1 MRQAIDDRLRRLQR
15 ERVASQLSDLQRQF
29 AYDRLLCRIFRTQP
43 NYWVLKGATAMLARL
58 GGLARHS
65 LDVDLYCTHA
75 NLTDAEQALNECA
88 SVDLGDFFRFA
99 LRPGRQMPP
108 ALSACRV
115 AIQAYLGA
123 TTFAAFNVDLFTGI
137 DLRGTPDEVAPLI
150 PIELPGLVRA
160 NYLVWPIADHIADK
174 VCAMI
179 ELHPRQGGQAM
190 PSTRYRDLAD
200 LALFAHSVNVDAEQ
214 LRSVLAAEASRRHLQ
229 LPDGVPE
236 PDGPG
241 WRSGYARVAREA
253 PNLVEKDLDAALI
266 TVRGF
271 LDPILSSKAAGSWN
285 HDALRWS
292 G

>member
-1 MRQAIDDRLRRLQR
+1 LQR

-29 AYDRLLCRIFRTQP
+29 AYDRLLCRVFRTQP
-43 NYWVLKGATAMLARL
+43 KHWVLKGATAMLARL

-75 NLTDAEQALNECA
+75 NLTDAEQALNDCA
-88 SVDLGDFFRFA
+88 AVDLGDFFRFA
-99 LRPGRQMPP
+99 MRPGRQMPQ

-115 AIQAYLGA
+115 ATQAYLGA
-123 TTFAAFNVDLFTGI
+123 TAFATFNVDLVTGI

-150 PIELPGLVRA
+150 PIDLPGLVRA
-160 NYLVWPIADHIADK
+160 NYFAWPLADHIADK

-179 ELHPRQGGQAM
+179 ELHPRQGGRSL

-200 LALFAHSVNVDAEQ
+200 LALFAHSANVDAEQ
-214 LRSVLAAEASRRHLQ
+214 LQGVLIAEASRRHLQ
-229 LPDGVPE
+229 LPDTVPE

-241 WRSGYARVAREA
+241 WRSGYTRVAREA
-253 PNLVEKDLDAALI
+253 PSVVEKDLDAALI

-271 LDPILSSKAAGSWN
+271 LDPILSSKARGSWN

>member
-29 AYDRLLCRIFRTQP
+29 AYDRLLCRVFRTQP
-43 NYWVLKGATAMLARL
+43 KHWVLKGATAMLARL

-75 NLTDAEQALNECA
+75 NLTDAEQALNDCA
-88 SVDLGDFFRFA
+88 AVDLGDFFRFA
-99 LRPGRQMPP
+99 MRPGRQMPQ

-115 AIQAYLGA
+115 ATQAYLGA
-123 TTFAAFNVDLFTGI
+123 TAFATFNVDLVTGI

-150 PIELPGLVRA
+150 PIDLPGLVRA
-160 NYLVWPIADHIADK
+160 NYFAWPLADHIADK

-179 ELHPRQGGQAM
+179 ELHPRQGGRSL

-200 LALFAHSVNVDAEQ
+200 LALFAHSANVDAEQ
-214 LRSVLAAEASRRHLQ
+214 LQGVLIAEASRRHLQ
-229 LPDGVPE
+229 LPDTVPE

-241 WRSGYARVAREA
+241 WRSGYTRVAREA
-253 PNLVEKDLDAALI
+253 PSVVEKDLDAALI

-271 LDPILSSKAAGSWN
+271 LDPILSSKARGSWN

>member
-1 MRQAIDDRLRRLQR
+1 
-15 ERVASQLSDLQRQF
+15 
-29 AYDRLLCRIFRTQP
+29 
-43 NYWVLKGATAMLARL
+43 
-58 GGLARHS
+58 
-65 LDVDLYCTHA
+65 
-75 NLTDAEQALNECA
+75 
-88 SVDLGDFFRFA
+88 
-99 LRPGRQMPP
+99 MPQ

-115 AIQAYLGA
+115 ATQAYLGA
-123 TTFAAFNVDLFTGI
+123 TAFATFNVDLVTGI

-150 PIELPGLVRA
+150 PIDLPGLVRA
-160 NYLVWPIADHIADK
+160 NYFAWPLADHIADK

-179 ELHPRQGGQAM
+179 ELHPRQGGRSL

-200 LALFAHSVNVDAEQ
+200 LALFAHSANVDAEQ
-214 LRSVLAAEASRRHLQ
+214 LQSVLIAEASRRHLQ
-229 LPDGVPE
+229 LPDAVPE

-253 PNLVEKDLDAALI
+253 PSVVEKDLDAALI

-271 LDPILSSKAAGSWN
+271 LDPILSSKARGSWN

>member
-75 NLTDAEQALNECA
+75 NLTDAEQALNDCA
-88 SVDLGDFFRFA
+88 AVDLGDFFRFA
-99 LRPGRQMPP
+99 LRPGRQMPQAP
-108 ALSACRV
+108 NASRV

-123 TTFAAFNVDLFTGI
+123 TAFATFNVDLVTGI
-137 DLRGTPDEVAPLI
+137 DLRGSPDEVAPLI
-150 PIELPGLVRA
+150 PIDLPGLVRA
-160 NYLVWPIADHIADK
+160 NYFAWPITDHIADK

-179 ELHPRQGGQAM
+179 ELHPRQGGHAM

-200 LALFAHSVNVDAEQ
+200 LALFAHSANVDAEQ
-214 LRSVLAAEASRRHLQ
+214 LRSALAAEASRRHLQ
-229 LPDGVPE
+229 LPDAVRE

-253 PNLVEKDLDAALI
+253 PNLVEKDLDAALR

-271 LDPILSSKAAGSWN
+271 LDPILSSEARGSWD
-285 HDALRWS
+285 HDVLRWS

>member
-29 AYDRLLCRIFRTQP
+29 AYDRLLCRVFRTQP
-43 NYWVLKGATAMLARL
+43 NHWVLKGATAMLARL

-75 NLTDAEQALNECA
+75 NLTDAEQALNDCA
-88 SVDLGDFFRFA
+88 AVDLGDFFRFA
-99 LRPGRQMPP
+99 MRPGRQMPQ

-115 AIQAYLGA
+115 ATQAYLGA
-123 TTFAAFNVDLFTGI
+123 TAFATFNVDLVTGI

-150 PIELPGLVRA
+150 PIDLPGLVRA
-160 NYLVWPIADHIADK
+160 NYFAWPLADHIADK

-179 ELHPRQGGQAM
+179 ELHPRQGGRSL

-200 LALFAHSVNVDAEQ
+200 LALFAHSANVDAEQ
-214 LRSVLAAEASRRHLQ
+214 LQGVLIAEASRRHLQ
-229 LPDGVPE
+229 LPDTVPE

-241 WRSGYARVAREA
+241 WRSGYTRVAREA
-253 PNLVEKDLDAALI
+253 PSVVEKDLDAALI

-271 LDPILSSKAAGSWN
+271 LDPILSSKARGSWN

>member
-75 NLTDAEQALNECA
+75 NLTDVEQALNDCA
-88 SVDLGDFFRFA
+88 AVDLGDFFRFA
-99 LRPGRQMPP
+99 LRPGRQMPQAP
-108 ALSACRV
+108 NACRV
-115 AIQAYLGA
+115 ATQAYLGA
-123 TTFAAFNVDLFTGI
+123 TTFAAFNVDLVTGI
-137 DLRGTPDEVAPLI
+137 DMRGAPDEVAPLI

-160 NYLVWPIADHIADK
+160 NYFVWPIADHIADK
-174 VCAMI
+174 VCALI
-179 ELHPRQGGQAM
+179 ELHPRQGGHAM

-200 LALFAHSVNVDAEQ
+200 LALFAHNVNVDAKQ
-214 LRSVLAAEASRRHLQ
+214 LRSVLAAEALRRHLQ
-229 LPDGVPE
+229 LPVAVPE

-266 TVRGF
+266 AVRGF
-271 LDPILSSKAAGSWN
+271 LDPILSSKARGSWN